1 MSVPQTS
8 TVPLVLDTL
17 KALLE
22 ARKEESGSALAAAD
36 GRPAVTITTAP
47 SGDPDILESIQ
58 FGGVPED
65 QAWKSLG
72 GLRRQENYPIEGSIL
87 ILRRGAGEDKAKE
100 SRDRAYALLSE
111 LEIVLRANP
120 TLDLGARTDVQ
131 LASAL
136 LFQGWQENGRLAA
149 IDFTI
154 LVKAELTK

>member
-1 MSVPQTS
+1 MTVQTS
-8 TVPLVLDTL
+8 TVPAVLDTL

-22 ARKEESGSALAAAD
+22 ARKAEPDSALAAAD

-58 FGGVPED
+58 FDGVPED

-72 GLRRQENYPIEGSIL
+72 GMRRQETYPIGGGIL
-87 ILRRGAGEDKAKE
+87 ILKRGAGEEVAKAA
-100 SRDRAYALLSE
+100 RDRAYAILAE
-111 LEIVLRANP
+111 MEIVLRANP
-120 TLDLGARTDVQ
+120 TLGLGARTDVQ